1 MSAQTAA
8 QVITKKPRAI
18 RKNCIRIDPAR
29 LQALFCYKES
39 EAAKILGISLTAMKS
54 VCRRAGITRWPYSRT
69 RAGAGDSASAS
80 GSSPSP
86 SPSSAGMS
94 MGPEEGSSS
103 VETSVCGSPEAD
115 MGGGEGWGWEE
126 DESPL
131 EAGWIEWYIQS
142 KDDLE
147 DLTVF

>member
-8 QVITKKPRAI
+8 QVIAKKPRAI

-69 RAGAGDSASAS
+69 RT
-80 GSSPSP
+80 SPSP

-94 MGPEEGSSS
+94 MGSEEGSRQ
-103 VETSVCGSPEAD
+103 SPSRRE
-115 MGGGEGWGWEE
+115 GEGWGWED

-131 EAGWIEWYIQS
+131 EAGWIEWFMTHHQGGA
-142 KDDLE
+142 
-147 DLTVF
+147 